1 MEKKYFLR
9 VPFQTLASSFQ
20 VQGNQ
25 QPEAVATGNSTDQA
39 TDQLIPALSPQGL
52 DVLKAIAEMMGMLLG
67 NGTLL
72 LGPDGQVLIQ
82 ASCTHFE
89 TFTYVFNIWK
99 FK

>member
-1 MEKKYFLR
+1 MEKKYFSR

-25 QPEAVATGNSTDQA
+25 QPAAAANSSDQA

-52 DVLKAIAEMMGMLLG
+52 DVLKAIAGMMGMLLG
-67 NGTLL
+67 NGTLV
-72 LGPDGQVLIQ
+72 LGPDGQVRIL

-89 TFTYVFNIWK
+89 IFTYVVSIWK
-99 FK
+99 LK